1 MIAKTMTY
9 TDYDGVERKETFYF
23 NLTKAELMDMQ
34 LSSQGGLD
42 SLLQRMID
50 AKDVPELANMFKELI
65 KRSYGVKSADGRRL
79 MKSEALTQEFLETE
93 AYSDLYMEL
102 ITNTETA
109 AAFVNGIVPKV
120 EPNPIPPAV
129 Q

>member
-23 NLTKAELMDMQ
+23 NLTKAELMEMQ
-34 LSSQGGLD
+34 LSSQGGFD

-50 AKDVPELANMFKELI
+50 AKDVPELAGMFKELI
-65 KRSYGVKSADGRRL
+65 KRSYAVKSADGRRL
-79 MKSEALTQEFLETE
+79 MKSESLTQEFLETE

-102 ITNTETA
+102 FTNTEAA
-109 AAFVNGIVPKV
+109 AAFVNGIIPKV